1 MECENMKLN
10 DANTVAASNG
20 VHKDINKKNNP
31 AFKWAFIIIGAVV
44 VVMLAMFFIKTFV
57 ISVVTVSGTS
67 MEPAIREGESWL
79 INKTNQNYQKNDIIT
94 FYSNEDRKN
103 AVVSRIIAVEGDT
116 VYIDFNSGDIYVN
129 NEMIDEPYVSE
140 KTKTGGK
147 YITSLIEDGK
157 YGAGTPIVVEKDHV
171 FVMGDN
177 RNNSRDSREFGPIS
191 TSSVF
196 GIIFKKIK

>member
-1 MECENMKLN
+1 MKLN

-157 YGAGTPIVVEKDHV
+157 YGSGTPIVVEKDHV

>member
-1 MECENMKLN
+1 
-10 DANTVAASNG
+10 
-20 VHKDINKKNNP
+20 
-31 AFKWAFIIIGAVV
+31 
-44 VVMLAMFFIKTFV
+44 
-57 ISVVTVSGTS
+57 

-147 YITSLIEDGK
+147 YITSLIEDGNM
-157 YGAGTPIVVEKDHV
+157 APELLLLL
-171 FVMGDN
+171 
-177 RNNSRDSREFGPIS
+177 
-191 TSSVF
+191 
-196 GIIFKKIK
+196 KKIMSL

>member
-1 MECENMKLN
+1 MKCN
-10 DANTVAASNG
+10 DTNTVAASNG
-20 VHKDINKKNNP
+20 VHRDVNKKNNS
-31 AFKWAFIIIGAVV
+31 AVKWALIIISAVV
-44 VVMLAMFFIKTFV
+44 VVMLTMFIIITFV
-57 ISVVTVSGTS
+57 ISVVTVTGTS

-79 INKTNQNYQKNDIIT
+79 INKTTQNYHKNDIIT

-103 AVVSRIIAVEGDT
+103 AVVSRIIAVEGDS
-116 VYIDFNSGDIYVN
+116 VYIDFDSGDIYVN
-129 NEMIDEPYVSE
+129 NEKIDEPYVSE

-147 YITSLIEDGK
+147 YITSLIDDGK
-157 YGAGTPIVVEKDHV
+157 YGAGTPIVVEKDYV

-196 GIIFKKIK
+196 GIVFKKIK

>member
-1 MECENMKLN
+1 MKLN

-79 INKTNQNYQKNDIIT
+79 INKTNQNYQKRLRSHMLAKRLKPEESI
-94 FYSNEDRKN
+94 
-103 AVVSRIIAVEGDT
+103 
-116 VYIDFNSGDIYVN
+116 
-129 NEMIDEPYVSE
+129 
-140 KTKTGGK
+140 
-147 YITSLIEDGK
+147 
-157 YGAGTPIVVEKDHV
+157 
-171 FVMGDN
+171 
-177 RNNSRDSREFGPIS
+177 
-191 TSSVF
+191 
-196 GIIFKKIK
+196 